1 MKKTLL
7 VIICLLL
14 LSPLSIGQSAEKR
27 KVDGYEWAQMSKEM
41 KLGFVIGWINGGS
54 AIVDKVPE
62 AYVFIVYAV
71 YLQTDPI
78 INYPKINKITIGASK
93 EVGVELYDLAF
104 GQIVDM
110 VDKVYSDPR
119 VKTWEIH
126 EIMPL
131 VRGRLKEGWTEK
143 DLDEVIAY
151 MIKEKEH
158 IKKLVNIKSMSQSES
173 EKLDK
178 EIRQLEVPKVLKAL
192 RAYKLE

>member
-7 VIICLLL
+7 VIICLLFL
-14 LSPLSIGQSAEKR
+14 FPLSIGQSAEVG
-27 KVDGYEWAQMSKEM
+27 KVDGYKWAQMSREM

-54 AIVDKVPE
+54 AIVDKVPLS
-62 AYVFIVYAV
+62 YIFIASVVY
-71 YLQTDPI
+71 QTNPK
-78 INYPKINKITIGASK
+78 INYPKINKITIGVSK

-119 VKTWEIH
+119 VKTWEIYD
-126 EIMPL
+126 IMPL

-158 IKKLVNIKSMSQSES
+158 IKKLDNIESMSQSES

-178 EIRQLEVPKVLKAL
+178 EIRQLEVPKVLKVL
-192 RAYKLE
+192 RAYQFE